1 MRSLG
6 KSRVPHLAASLLV
19 KRATAAFPGDLKPRT
34 QHGYYACCSNLASRQ
49 KIPRQTSCGWQRSLL
64 NQNTSRTYA
73 STAQSLPRRAPLP
86 RPSQPLP
93 PSNQAARTVTPNG
106 AASPKNNNG
115 PTNSA
120 AAARA
125 RASSRPQRS
134 FNIYFWG
141 VSLFG
146 FVLSAYLSSLYVTYQ
161 REVKESEQ
169 LDLPQNA
176 DVSSRWM
183 DLSRNFDDEV
193 DMSEKLMGLRSKRRK
208 LCQQAEGNVLEVSAG
223 TGRNMDLYNLDPIN
237 TPRNKRIKSLTFNDQ
252 SEIMVYQAEK
262 KFEKLQEETDAIAK
276 FRGPVRFVVGDAAD
290 KRVISRPEGGFDT
303 IVQTMG
309 LCSMANPVGFLK
321 RLGELC
327 RQPGEPT
334 KGLDNLTNK
343 KEDGR
348 ETDQKPHG
356 EGDSNQDKG
365 GKILLLEHGRSY
377 LGFLNKYLDNIA
389 KRHADRY
396 GCWWNKDIDQIVK
409 DSGLVVE
416 SKKRYHFGTTYEY
429 VLRPPPHQTQSTGTT
444 TGPTAAEDVNHA

>member
-1 MRSLG
+1 MRSLA

-19 KRATAAFPGDLKPRT
+19 KRATSSPGDLKPRILV
-34 QHGYYACCSNLASRQ
+34 QHGSSYRNSLASGY
-49 KIPRQTSCGWQRSLL
+49 RQTIPPPTSCSWQRPLL

-86 RPSQPLP
+86 RPSQP
-93 PSNQAARTVTPNG
+93 SNQAVGN
-106 AASPKNNNG
+106 ASPKNNG
-115 PTNSA
+115 PTSSS

-348 ETDQKPHG
+348 ETDQRPHG
-356 EGDSNQDKG
+356 EGDGNQDKG

-396 GCWWNKDIDQIVK
+396 GCWWNKDIDQIIK

-429 VLRPPPHQTQSTGTT
+429 VLRPPPHQTQSTSTT